1 LAGSFGVECLRTDT
15 GGDDLHGC
23 LGGDMSDTNLDYFT
37 KGWNAALS
45 QMIDILGEMDVGLE
59 TKQMMAAELVGLM
72 SKDGE
77 VEQ

>member
-1 LAGSFGVECLRTDT
+1 
-15 GGDDLHGC
+15 
-23 LGGDMSDTNLDYFT
+23 
-37 KGWNAALS
+37 
-45 QMIDILGEMDVGLE
+45 VGLE

>member
-1 LAGSFGVECLRTDT
+1 
-15 GGDDLHGC
+15 
-23 LGGDMSDTNLDYFT
+23 MSDTNLDYFT

-45 QMIDILGEMDVGLE
+45 QMIDILGDMDVGLE

>member
-1 LAGSFGVECLRTDT
+1 LRTDT
-15 GGDDLHGC
+15 GGDGLHGH

-45 QMIDILGEMDVGLE
+45 QVIDILDGMDVGLE